1 LERDAPSI
9 LARLLNLSHQ
19 VVKLFRK
26 VMRAMELPPLVAVLG
41 LGVSGC
47 AVAEVLLRRGVQV
60 IAVDEK
66 PLEKLAH
73 RERVQALAQQGAQ
86 LLLGE
91 QALERLR
98 KWQLSLAI
106 LSPGISIH
114 RPEIQKLA
122 ESGTTLWGEIEFA
135 YRLMPTHWR
144 IAAVTGTK
152 GKTTTVHLIF
162 AMLQA
167 SDIPSVLAGN
177 VGTPFVQVV
186 TSYDP
191 TPLTVVLEVSSFQL
205 ATCQTFRPNIAALTM
220 LGVDHLDWHETVD
233 NYWQAKAKLFAHQK
247 GDDWAV
253 LNADDAG
260 SRWMAQFVR
269 TRILWCGAELLVSCP
284 YCTHWVSNDEQFVWA
299 NLGEGRF
306 PVARLAD
313 FSLPGEHNRSNLRIA
328 IGAALLAGAL
338 PERIADALRE
348 FRGVPHRLEFV
359 AEVDGIRFYDDSAA
373 TTPAATVAAL
383 RAFDCPVI
391 LIAGGRD
398 KGGDWSEFAR
408 LAKTHLK
415 ALIAIGEFA
424 DPLMAMAQQAGVP
437 VIVKASDMNEAV
449 ERALSLAHKGDIVLL
464 SPGCASF
471 DLFANYEER
480 GKTFKA
486 AVQRLSALK

>member
-1 LERDAPSI
+1 
-9 LARLLNLSHQ
+9 
-19 VVKLFRK
+19 
-26 VMRAMELPPLVAVLG
+26 MMELPSPVAVLG

-47 AVAEVLLRRGVQV
+47 AVAEVLLQRGVQV
-60 IAVDEK
+60 IAADEQ
-66 PLEKLAH
+66 PLEKLEH
-73 RERVQALAQQGAQ
+73 RKRVQALTHQGAQ

-91 QALERLR
+91 DAFEHLQKWRLP
-98 KWQLSLAI
+98 LAI

-122 ESGTTLWGEIEFA
+122 EGGTQLWGEIEFA

-144 IAAVTGTK
+144 IVAVTGTK

-167 SDIPSVLAGN
+167 SGIPSVLGGN
-177 VGTPFVQVV
+177 IGTPFVQVV
-186 TSYDP
+186 TSYDT

-220 LGVDHLDWHETVD
+220 LGVDHLNWHETVD
-233 NYWQAKAKLFAHQK
+233 NYWRAKAKLFAHQK

-269 TRILWCGAELLVSCP
+269 TRILWCGAELLASCP
-284 YCTHWVSNDEQFVWA
+284 YCTHWVSNDERFVWA

-306 PVARLAD
+306 PVVCLAD

-338 PERIADALRE
+338 PDRIADALRE

-383 RAFDCPVI
+383 KAFDRPVI
-391 LIAGGRD
+391 LLAGGRD

-424 DPLMAMAQQAGVP
+424 DTLVAMAQQAGIPIV
-437 VIVKASDMNEAV
+437 VKAKSMDEAV
-449 ERALSLAHKGDIVLL
+449 ERALVLAQKGDIVLL

-471 DLFANYEER
+471 DQFANYEER
-480 GKTFKA
+480 GKAFKA
-486 AVQRLSALK
+486 AVQRLVVSPSDG

>member
-1 LERDAPSI
+1 
-9 LARLLNLSHQ
+9 
-19 VVKLFRK
+19 
-26 VMRAMELPPLVAVLG
+26 
-41 LGVSGC
+41 
-47 AVAEVLLRRGVQV
+47 
-60 IAVDEK
+60 
-66 PLEKLAH
+66 
-73 RERVQALAQQGAQ
+73 
-86 LLLGE
+86 
-91 QALERLR
+91 
-98 KWQLSLAI
+98 SLAI

>member
-1 LERDAPSI
+1 
-9 LARLLNLSHQ
+9 
-19 VVKLFRK
+19 
-26 VMRAMELPPLVAVLG
+26 MRAMELPSLVAVLG

-47 AVAEVLLRRGVQV
+47 AVAEVLLRQGVQV

-66 PLEKLAH
+66 PLEKLAQ

-98 KWQLSLAI
+98 KRQLSLAI

-122 ESGTTLWGEIEFA
+122 ENGTTLWGEIEFA
-135 YRLMPTHWR
+135 YHLMPTHWR
-144 IAAVTGTK
+144 IVAVTGTK
-152 GKTTTVHLIF
+152 GKTTTAHLIF

-186 TSYDP
+186 TSHDP

-205 ATCQTFRPNIAALTM
+205 ATCQTFRPNIGALTM
-220 LGVDHLDWHETVD
+220 LGVDHLDWHEMVD
-233 NYWQAKAKLFAHQK
+233 NYWRAKAKLFAHQK

-253 LNADDAG
+253 LNADDAN

-299 NLGEGRF
+299 NLGDGRF
-306 PVARLAD
+306 PVTRLAD

-359 AEVDGIRFYDDSAA
+359 AEVDGVRFYDDSAA

-383 RAFDCPVI
+383 KTFARPVI

-424 DPLMAMAQQAGVP
+424 DTLMAMAQQAGVP
-437 VIVKASDMNEAV
+437 NIVKASDMNEAV

-471 DLFANYEER
+471 DQFTDYEER
-480 GKTFKA
+480 GKTFRA

>member
-1 LERDAPSI
+1 
-9 LARLLNLSHQ
+9 
-19 VVKLFRK
+19 
-26 VMRAMELPPLVAVLG
+26 MRAMELPPLVAVLG

-66 PLEKLAH
+66 PLEKLVH

-91 QALERLR
+91 QALERLQ
-98 KWQLSLAI
+98 KWQLPLAI

-122 ESGTTLWGEIEFA
+122 ESGTQLWGEIEFA
-135 YRLMPTHWR
+135 YRLMPPHWR
-144 IAAVTGTK
+144 IVAVTGTK

-167 SDIPSVLAGN
+167 SGIPSVLAGN
-177 VGTPFVQVV
+177 VGTPFVQIV

-269 TRILWCGAELLVSCP
+269 TRILWCGAELLSSCP

-306 PVARLAD
+306 PVVRLAD

-338 PERIADALRE
+338 PDRIADALRE

-373 TTPAATVAAL
+373 TTPAATIAAL
-383 RAFDCPVI
+383 KAFDRPVI

-398 KGGDWSEFAR
+398 KGGDWSEFVR

-424 DPLMAMAQQAGVP
+424 DPLMAMAQQAGVSN
-437 VIVKASDMNEAV
+437 IVKASDMNEAV
-449 ERALSLAHKGDIVLL
+449 ERALSLAQKGDIVLL

-471 DLFANYEER
+471 DQFANYQER
-480 GKTFKA
+480 GDAFKA
-486 AVQRLSALK
+486 AIHRLATSTEQRP

>member
-1 LERDAPSI
+1 
-9 LARLLNLSHQ
+9 
-19 VVKLFRK
+19 
-26 VMRAMELPPLVAVLG
+26 MTTMELPSLVAVLG

-47 AVAEVLLRRGVQV
+47 AVAEVLLRRGIQV
-60 IAVDEK
+60 IAADEK
-66 PLEKLAH
+66 PLEKLAQ

-86 LLLGE
+86 LLLGGD
-91 QALERLR
+91 AFERLR
-98 KWQLSLAI
+98 KWRLPLAI
-106 LSPGISIH
+106 LSPGINLRHPQICA
-114 RPEIQKLA
+114 LA
-122 ESGTTLWGEIEFA
+122 QNGTTLWGEIEFA

-144 IAAVTGTK
+144 IVAVTGTK
-152 GKTTTVHLIF
+152 GKTTTAHLIF

-167 SDIPSVLAGN
+167 SNIPSVLAGN

-186 TSYDP
+186 TAHDP

-205 ATCQTFRPNIAALTM
+205 ATCQTFRPNIGALTM
-220 LGVDHLDWHETVD
+220 LGVDHLNWHETVD
-233 NYWQAKAKLFAHQK
+233 DYWRAKAKLFAHQK

-253 LNADDAG
+253 LNADDAN
-260 SRWMAQFVR
+260 SQWMAQFVR
-269 TRILWCGAELLVSCP
+269 TRILWCGAELLASCP

-338 PERIADALRE
+338 PDRIADALRE

-359 AEVDGIRFYDDSAA
+359 AEVDGVRFYDDSAA

-383 RAFDCPVI
+383 KTFDRPVI

-437 VIVKASDMNEAV
+437 VIAKANDMDEAV
-449 ERALSLAHKGDIVLL
+449 ERAASLAQKGDIVLL
-464 SPGCASF
+464 SPGCASYGMF
-471 DLFANYEER
+471 VNCEER
-480 GKTFKA
+480 GETFKA
-486 AVQRLSALK
+486 AVQRLAALK